1 MNKHIMNQEA
11 ISKFAQSLRG
21 PLIGRDHPE
30 YDEAR
35 KLYNAMIDKRPH
47 LIARCVDAADVIAA
61 VNFGRE
67 QICPSPFVAAATMD
81 PGSAASTMVSLS
93 IFR

>member
-47 LIARCVDAADVIAA
+47 LIARCADAADVIAA

-67 QICPSPFVAAATMD
+67 QNLAHGHTRRRP
-81 PGSAASTMVSLS
+81 
-93 IFR
+93 